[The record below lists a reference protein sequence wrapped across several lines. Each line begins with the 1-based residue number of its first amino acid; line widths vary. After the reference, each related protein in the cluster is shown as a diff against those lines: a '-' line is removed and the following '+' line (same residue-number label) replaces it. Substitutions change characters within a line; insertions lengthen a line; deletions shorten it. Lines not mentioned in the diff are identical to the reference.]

1 MMVEVATSE
10 DWRDIPGWEGFYQ
23 VSNLGRVRSLD
34 RVVRGGGVVPV
45 RLRRGKVLKQLRL
58 ATGYMAVRLQRD
70 GQSYCKR
77 VHRIVCKV
85 FHGPQPS
92 ELHEVAHA
100 DGTRDNNAATNL
112 RWATKSENALDR
124 IALGLPAASGTTSV
138 AQAKIIKRLLGTDMM
153 KKDIAEIVGVSK
165 NVVSQ
170 ISRGK
175 SWAHLT
181 S

>member
-1 MMVEVATSE
+1 MMVEVATDE
-10 DWRDIPGWEGFYQ
+10 VWRDIPGWEGFYQ

-34 RVVRGGGVVPV
+34 RMVEGRGVIPI
-45 RLRRGKVLKQLRL
+45 RRRRGKVLKQLRIL
-58 ATGYMAVRLQRD
+58 TGYMAVRLQRD
-70 GQSYCKR
+70 GQSHCVR

-100 DGTRDNNAATNL
+100 DGTKDNNAASNL

-124 IALGLPAASGTTSV
+124 IAIGLPAGSGTTSIE
-138 AQAKIIKRLLGTDMM
+138 QAKSIKRLLGTDLM
-153 KKDIAEIVGVSK
+153 KKEIAAIVGVSK

-170 ISRGK
+170 IARGK
-175 SWAHLT
+175 SWAHLDA
-181 S
+181 